1 MNSDCLSRGS
11 EWRIWDLHVHTP
23 ASLVQDYRATDT
35 LDIWEK
41 YIQDLENLPPDIKII
56 GVNDYLFLDG
66 YRKILEYKNA
76 GRLPNIELILP
87 VLEFRLSQFC
97 GHSVF
102 KRINFHVIFSDDIGA
117 DVIQSQFLNAL
128 TAKYKLTPEYSGYSW
143 GGVITKENLIALGQQ
158 IKASV
163 PSERLHEYKDDL
175 TEGFNNLNLSY
186 DDIMEALNNGAQYF
200 RNKFMTAI
208 GKTEWDSISWAD
220 GSIADKKK
228 IINSVSIIFTASETL
243 DKFHT
248 GHRKLIDSNVN
259 NKLLDCS
266 DAHHN
271 IESTDKDRLGNCK
284 TWIKADSTFEGLK
297 QILYEYDDRVRI
309 QDSNPEFDFEKAPF
323 TEIKFESNVDVFINE
338 PDNVTLKQVSLPLNN
353 NLVSIIGGRGTGKSI
368 LIDYISSGLGKE
380 TKSNY
385 TRSNAVCIKRRTSL
399 KDDEQEFYFDQN
411 PNIPFMYISQSQI
424 KNIVGN
430 SSEFTR
436 NIRETIGVTE
446 EYGIPHEYKL
456 KSEFHINEYFGIIKI
471 LNSGNTDSA
480 TKKQSIDKEIKRYN
494 DFIANITSQDN
505 KPKLE
510 QYKQKIDN
518 LEAKKNWY
526 ERLEKRR
533 ESIIQF
539 EQDVNSDIT
548 KINEVIGKL
557 DLMIPLINI
566 KTTTD
571 YIQEKVLPKIG
582 ALIDQVQKEISDTK
596 KTFEGYTG
604 DLTTLLENV
613 NVYQKKVLEFQQEKN
628 TIEETEA
635 KFEQIKQ
642 LSFKELGSN
651 IKSSINDYR
660 DRIINQWNRFKTG
673 HDDYSPQ
680 MKSLLTDILGTDDLD
695 VTVNIS
701 FDSNRLY
708 DLLLQKLDGR
718 SYNIEKL
725 KGILQIAT
733 LDDYYDFITQKDGK
747 ITTFDNNIDE
757 NLRSRLLELFF
768 KNYTMFISHEIVVT
782 SHGKN
787 ITKLSHGQQGTIYLR
802 IKLAANLFS
811 ETIIY
816 DQPEDDLDNDF
827 IMSDLVSIFRKIKKY
842 RQIIIV
848 SHNANLVVN
857 ADSEQIIIAQNTD
870 GILSY
875 ESGSLENP
883 HINQAICKI
892 LEGGSHAFLDRERK
906 YQFSH
911 LPIVL

>member
-1 MNSDCLSRGS
+1 MTDILSRGS

-23 ASLVQDYRATDT
+23 ESLTHNYKATED
-35 LDIWEK
+35 LNVWDK
-41 YIQDLENLPPDIKII
+41 YIQDLENLPSDIKVI
-56 GVNDYLFLDG
+56 GINDYLFLDG
-66 YRKILEYKNA
+66 YKKVLEYKNA
-76 GRLPNIELILP
+76 GRLQNIELILP

-102 KRINFHVIFSDDIGA
+102 KRINFHVIFSDEIGA

-128 TAKYKLTPEYSGYSW
+128 TAKYKLSPEYSDHSW
-143 GGVITKENLIALGQQ
+143 GGVITKENLIALGRQ
-158 IKASV
+158 IKASI
-163 PSERLHEYKDDL
+163 PPERLHEYKDDL

-186 DDIMEALNNGAQYF
+186 DDIIEALDNGSQYF
-200 RNKFMTAI
+200 RNKFLTAI
-208 GKTEWDSISWAD
+208 GKTEWDSISWTD

-228 IINSVSIIFTASETL
+228 IINSVSIIFTASETT
-243 DKFHT
+243 DKFDA
-248 GHRKLIDSNVN
+248 GLQRLKDSKVN
-259 NKLLDCS
+259 NRLLDCS
-266 DAHHN
+266 DAHN
-271 IESTDKDRLGNCK
+271 NMDSRDKDRLGNCS
-284 TWIKADSTFEGLK
+284 TWIKADPTFEGLQ
-297 QILYEYDDRVRI
+297 QILYEYDNRVKI

-323 TEIKFESNVDVFINE
+323 TEIKFRANVDVFENE
-338 PDNVTLKQVSLPLNN
+338 PDNVTFQQVSLPLNN

-368 LIDYISSGLGKE
+368 LIDYVSSGLGKE

-385 TRSNAVCIKRRTSL
+385 TRNNVVRVKRRTSL
-399 KDDEQEFYFDQN
+399 MDDEQEFYFDQN

-446 EYGIPHEYKL
+446 EYFILSDYKL
-456 KSEFHINEYFGIIKI
+456 KSELYINEYFGIIKI
-471 LNSGNTDSA
+471 LSSGNTDSA
-480 TKKQSIDKEIKRYN
+480 TKKHTIDNEIKRYN
-494 DFIANITSQDN
+494 EFIANITSENN

-510 QYKQKIDN
+510 QYKKKIET
-518 LEAKKNWY
+518 LEARKNWHD
-526 ERLEKRR
+526 RLEKRR
-533 ESIIQF
+533 DSIIQF
-539 EQDVNSDIT
+539 EQEVNADIT
-548 KINEVIGKL
+548 SINEVIAKL
-557 DLMIPLINI
+557 GLTIPVINA
-566 KTTTD
+566 KETTG
-571 YIQEKVLPKIG
+571 YIHGKVLPQINE
-582 ALIDQVQKEISDTK
+582 LINQVQQEISDTK

-613 NVYQKKVLEFQQEKN
+613 NVYQKKAIELQQEKT
-628 TIEETEA
+628 TIEESEA
-635 KFEQIKQ
+635 KFNKIKQ
-642 LSFKELGSN
+642 ISFRELGDN
-651 IKSSINDYR
+651 IKSSINDYK
-660 DRIINQWNRFKTG
+660 DRIVSQWNKFKTG

-680 MKSLLTDILGTDDLD
+680 MKSLLRDILGTDDLD

-701 FDSNRLY
+701 FDCNRLY

-725 KGILQIAT
+725 KNTLQIET

-747 ITTFDNNIDE
+747 VTTFDNSIDE

-768 KNYTMFISHEIVVT
+768 KSYTQFISHEIVVT

-811 ETIIY
+811 ETIVY

-857 ADSEQIIIAQNTD
+857 ADSEQIIIAKNTD
-870 GILSY
+870 GVLSY

-883 HINQAICKI
+883 YINRAICKI